1 MNGSGMALRQGSGS
15 QTQTTAH
22 RTSAVNV
29 GTLERLSS
37 ATVGA
42 LLVLNGLKR
51 RSLGGTALALT
62 GGELLYRG
70 FSGHCHLYGTLGMS
84 TAKDGE
90 STGVLQVQQSITI
103 KKTPDEL
110 YRAWR
115 QPENLA
121 AIMEHF
127 AQVTTV
133 SEDRVHWAM
142 KNPLGREIEWD
153 AQIVED
159 RPGEFLRWQSN
170 IGAKWPNEGSVSFR
184 PGPGEWGTV
193 VTLSF
198 RFDPP
203 GGDLSKAMLQR
214 LDFVPRTLA
223 HKALQRFKS
232 LMETGEIPTLRNNPT
247 ARTGATANAF

>member
-1 MNGSGMALRQGSGS
+1 MNGSGMALQQDNGY

-42 LLVLNGLKR
+42 LFLLNGIKR

-70 FSGHCHLYGTLGMS
+70 FSGHCHVYGTLGMS
-84 TAKDGE
+84 TAKDGA
-90 STGVLQVQQSITI
+90 SADALQVQQSITI
-103 KKTPDEL
+103 KKTPEEL

-127 AQVTTV
+127 AQVTAV
-133 SEDRVHWAM
+133 SGDRAHWAM
-142 KNPLGREIEWD
+142 KNPLGKQIEWD

-159 RPGEFLRWQSN
+159 RPDEFLRWQSN
-170 IGAKWPNEGSVSFR
+170 MGAKWPNEGSVSFR
-184 PGPGEWGTV
+184 PGPSDWGTV

-203 GGDLSKAMLQR
+203 GGDLSKAMLER
-214 LDFVPRTLA
+214 FNFVPRTLA

-232 LMETGEIPTLRNNPT
+232 LMETGEIPTLRNNPA

>member
-1 MNGSGMALRQGSGS
+1 MNGTEMTLREGDGSR
-15 QTQTTAH
+15 A
-22 RTSAVNV
+22 SAINV
-29 GTLERLSS
+29 GTLERVGS
-37 ATVGA
+37 ATIGA
-42 LLVLNGLKR
+42 LLMMNGLKR

-62 GGELLYRG
+62 GGGLLYRG
-70 FSGHCHLYGTLGMS
+70 FSGHSHVYDSLGMS
-84 TAKDGE
+84 TA
-90 STGVLQVQQSITI
+90 TGDKLTGAFQVQQSITI
-103 KKTPDEL
+103 GKTPEEL

-121 AIMEHF
+121 KIMEHF
-127 AQVTTV
+127 AEVAAV
-133 SEDRVHWAM
+133 SEDRAHWAM
-142 KNPLGREIEWD
+142 TIPGGKKIEWE

-170 IGAKWPNEGSVSFR
+170 IGAKWPNEESVRFH
-184 PGPGEWGTV
+184 PGPSDWGTV

-203 GGDLSKAMLQR
+203 AGDLGKALLKR
-214 LDFVPRTLA
+214 FHFVPRTLA

>member
-1 MNGSGMALRQGSGS
+1 MNQSGIALQQGSGTE
-15 QTQTTAH
+15 TQTSAH

-29 GTLERLSS
+29 GTFERIGS

-42 LLVLNGLKR
+42 LLLLNGVKR
-51 RSLGGTALALT
+51 RSLGGAALALT
-62 GGELLYRG
+62 GGDLLYRG
-70 FSGHCHLYGTLGMS
+70 LSGHCHLYGTLGIS
-84 TAKDGE
+84 TAEDGA
-90 STGVLQVQQSITI
+90 SADFLQVQQSITI
-103 KKTPDEL
+103 KKTPAEL

-115 QPENLA
+115 KPENLA

-127 AQVTTV
+127 AQVTAV
-133 SEDRVHWAM
+133 SDDSARWRI
-142 KNPLGREIEWD
+142 KNPLGTEIEWD

-159 RPGEFLRWQSN
+159 RPNEFLRWQSN
-170 IGAKWPNEGSVSFR
+170 IGATWTNEGSVSFR
-184 PGPGEWGTV
+184 PGPSDWGTV

-203 GGDLSKAMLQR
+203 GGDLSKAVLRR

>member
-1 MNGSGMALRQGSGS
+1 MNGSGMALQQGNGY
-15 QTQTTAH
+15 QTQTSAQ

-42 LLVLNGLKR
+42 LFLLNGIKR
-51 RSLGGTALALT
+51 RSVGGTALALT

-84 TAKDGE
+84 TAKDGA
-90 STGVLQVQQSITI
+90 SADALQVQQSITI
-103 KKTPDEL
+103 KKTPEEL

-115 QPENLA
+115 QPENSGGYHGA
-121 AIMEHF
+121 FCPGDGGERRSGA
-127 AQVTTV
+127 
-133 SEDRVHWAM
+133 
-142 KNPLGREIEWD
+142 LGDKESIGEEIEWD

-159 RPGEFLRWQSN
+159 RPDEFLRWQSN

-184 PGPGEWGTV
+184 PGPSDWGTV

-203 GGDLSKAMLQR
+203 GGDLSKAMLR
-214 LDFVPRTLA
+214 
-223 HKALQRFKS
+223 
-232 LMETGEIPTLRNNPT
+232 
-247 ARTGATANAF
+247 AF